1 MGDFLKKRFNML
13 ELMTK
18 KSSNKTP
25 KKKKTPIILHFFQL
39 EMGAPST
46 MLGRHGD
53 HLFFFFFFLL
63 LFQKFNII
71 ILQFLLFFKK
81 KEFTIK
87 KIQNIPN
94 FFH

>member
-1 MGDFLKKRFNML
+1 MGDFKKKRFNIL
-13 ELMTK
+13 ELTTK
-18 KSSNKTP
+18 KSLNKTP
-25 KKKKTPIILHFFQL
+25 KKKKNQLFFTFQL

-53 HLFFFFFFLL
+53 HLFFFLFFLL

-81 KEFTIK
+81 REFTI
-87 KIQNIPN
+87 
-94 FFH
+94 